1 VEITDNGIIVVDRN
15 LIVQEYNPAADRMFN
30 LEKRKAKGQPLDQ
43 LISAANFRRVW
54 KTQKPC
60 TCQKKERGLNLI
72 TRQTIYPMAKYGVVI
87 GIFTDIT
94 TEENRRTEVF
104 NMRQAALTRASR
116 VISEQMRI
124 AQEIA
129 GLLGESTSETKATLL
144 ELIQI
149 MQEQEGND
157 HDTQN

>member
-1 VEITDNGIIVVDRN
+1 
-15 LIVQEYNPAADRMFN
+15 M
-30 LEKRKAKGQPLDQ
+30 
-43 LISAANFRRVW
+43 
-54 KTQKPC
+54 
-60 TCQKKERGLNLI
+60 NLI